1 MDPAIARSRLEQLL
15 AELDAS
21 ARVLQRAGGADTGE
35 LPTVD
40 QHPADSGANLAD
52 ADREEASMEILHAQQ
67 ERIREALE
75 RLDAGTYGACVDCG
89 QPLPEERLEV
99 RPEAA
104 RCVSCQQKVESI
116 R

>member
-1 MDPAIARSRLEQLL
+1 MDPANARSRLEQLL

-21 ARVLQRAGGADTGE
+21 AQVLQRAGGADAGE
-35 LPTVD
+35 PSTVD
-40 QHPADSGANLAD
+40 QHPADSGTNLAD
-52 ADREEASMEILHAQQ
+52 ADREEASLEILQAQQ

-75 RLDAGTYGACVDCG
+75 RLDAGTYGQCVDCG
-89 QPLPEERLEV
+89 QALPEERLEV

-104 RCVSCQQKVESI
+104 RCVSCQQKAESV

>member
-1 MDPAIARSRLEQLL
+1 MDPANARSRLEQLL

-35 LPTVD
+35 QSTVD
-40 QHPADSGANLAD
+40 QHPADSGTNLAD
-52 ADREEASMEILHAQQ
+52 ADREEASLEILQAQQ

-75 RLDAGTYGACVDCG
+75 RLDAGTYGQCVDCG
-89 QPLPEERLEV
+89 QSLPDERLEV

-104 RCVSCQQKVESI
+104 RCVSCQQKAESV

>member
-1 MDPAIARSRLEQLL
+1 MDPANARSRLEQLL

-35 LPTVD
+35 LSTVD
-40 QHPADSGANLAD
+40 QHPADSGTNLAD
-52 ADREEASMEILHAQQ
+52 ADREEASLEILQAQQ

-75 RLDAGTYGACVDCG
+75 RLDAGTYGQCVDCG
-89 QPLPEERLEV
+89 QALPEERLEV

-104 RCVSCQQKVESI
+104 RCLSCQQKAESV